1 MSSVPNGAKMSS
13 PAGISRLAQANHEG
27 VNEGV
32 TPLFDSIT
40 LAICVCPTLSA
51 VTSVSVNVRNAT
63 QAGSAQGTS
72 SDGLVSDS
80 GGGVNVAVNVIGACS
95 SQLNGRAKSYPLTLL

>member
-13 PAGISRLAQANHEG
+13 PAGISRLAQAN
-27 VNEGV
+27 NEGV
-32 TPLFDSIT
+32 TALFDSIT

-80 GGGVNVAVNVIGACS
+80 GGGVSVAVNVIGAFS